1 MERLNKVCGGP
12 KVSAELKWSSSLPGA
27 QAQAVDAF
35 TVPLRSSLCDFSQ
48 MQSAEEEW
56 DSVSLRSAWKAVCL
70 GELCCAPD
78 TCALS
83 LLPAT
88 SHCHFRS
95 LCGVGGQ
102 EPPGLSWSLQIHPG
116 KQRSQVLQA
125 LKEQTSLCL
134 YVGSMMED

>member
-1 MERLNKVCGGP
+1 MERLNEVCGGP

-27 QAQAVDAF
+27 QAQAADAF

-48 MQSAEEEW
+48 MQSAEEW
-56 DSVSLRSAWKAVCL
+56 GSVSLRSAWKAVCL
-70 GELCCAPD
+70 GELCCALD
-78 TCALS
+78 TRALS
-83 LLPAT
+83 LLLAT

-95 LCGVGGQ
+95 LCAVDGQ

-116 KQRSQVLQA
+116 KQPSQVLQA

-134 YVGSMMED
+134 CVGSMMED